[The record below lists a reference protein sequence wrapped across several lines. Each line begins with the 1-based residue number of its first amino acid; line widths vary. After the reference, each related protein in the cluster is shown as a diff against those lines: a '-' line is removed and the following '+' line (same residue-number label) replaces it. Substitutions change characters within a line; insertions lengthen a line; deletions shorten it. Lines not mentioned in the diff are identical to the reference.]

1 MAEQGK
7 VSLVTGG
14 SRGIGRAV
22 CLALGGPGDVVVFN
36 HYDPDDQA
44 AEETVALLREK
55 GVTSEYRRFDVGD
68 PQAVQEF
75 FDHVTG
81 AYGRLDNLVNNAG
94 VIRDNFLVRM
104 SMEQWDQVVRVN
116 LTGTFLCMQAAAKV
130 MGKQR
135 QGSIVN
141 IASVV
146 GQTGNPGQVN
156 YTATKAGV
164 MAMAKT
170 AAKELAGRGV
180 RVNAVAPGFIQT
192 DMTAALPEKVVQ
204 MMLAMI
210 PLGSYGQP
218 EDIAAVVA
226 FLCSEAARY
235 VTGQVIHV
243 NGGMFG

>member
-1 MAEQGK
+1 M
-7 VSLVTGG
+7 
-14 SRGIGRAV
+14 
-22 CLALGGPGDVVVFN
+22 
-36 HYDPDDQA
+36 
-44 AEETVALLREK
+44 
-55 GVTSEYRRFDVGD
+55 
-68 PQAVQEF
+68 
-75 FDHVTG
+75 
-81 AYGRLDNLVNNAG
+81 
-94 VIRDNFLVRM
+94 
-104 SMEQWDQVVRVN
+104 VRVN

>member
-1 MAEQGK
+1 MAEQRR

-14 SRGIGRAV
+14 SRGIGRAI
-22 CLALGGPGDVVVFN
+22 CLALGQPGDVVLFN
-36 HYDPDDQA
+36 HYDPDDSA
-44 AEETVALLREK
+44 ADETVKLLQDK
-55 GVTSEYRRFDVGD
+55 GVTAEYRKLDVGD
-68 PQAVQEF
+68 PQAVAEF
-75 FDHVTG
+75 FDHAV
-81 AYGRLDNLVNNAG
+81 AAHGRLDNLVNNAG

-116 LTGTFLCMQAAAKV
+116 LTGTFLCMQAAAKI

-135 QGSIVN
+135 SGSIVN

-164 MAMAKT
+164 MAMAKS

-180 RVNAVAPGFIQT
+180 RVNAVAPGFIKT
-192 DMTAALPEKVVQ
+192 DMTANLPEKVTQ
-204 MMLAMI
+204 MMLSMI
-210 PLGSYGQP
+210 PLGSYGMP

-226 FLCSEAARY
+226 FLCSEAAGY

>member
-7 VSLVTGG
+7 VSFVTGG
-14 SRGIGRAV
+14 SRGIGRAI
-22 CLALGGPGDVVVFN
+22 CLALGQPGDVVVFN
-36 HYDPDDQA
+36 HYDPDNTAADETIELLRDKGVA
-44 AEETVALLREK
+44 AEYSK
-55 GVTSEYRRFDVGD
+55 FDVGD
-68 PQAVQEF
+68 PQAVQEY
-75 FDHVTG
+75 FDHI
-81 AYGRLDNLVNNAG
+81 AAEHGRLDNLVNNAG

-116 LTGTFLCMQAAAKV
+116 LTGTFLCMQAAAKI

-146 GQTGNPGQVN
+146 GQTGNPGQMN

-180 RVNAVAPGFIQT
+180 RVNAVAPGFIKT
-192 DMTAALPEKVVQ
+192 DMTAKLPEKVVQ

-210 PLGSYGQP
+210 PLGSYGEP